1 MKTRFLII
9 ALILSLQT
17 NVFAQTDYFFGKRT
31 YCEMPTDSETKKLF
45 DLGIDCIKH
54 NLYIGAANQI
64 FQDLIKKDKTF
75 CDAYFFAGYTFRL
88 SNMNKEAVAMYYIA
102 DSLSQNKSIEFKQNL
117 ATTSMMVG
125 KVDLARKKFKEIISF
140 FPENPEGYYGI
151 ALTSTIIGDFD
162 NGLENIKIAEKIYTG
177 ENKDTQFLKAMLLTL
192 SNKHMESLK
201 YYEKVQSKF
210 SKDDNFNSCYA
221 ASLYEVGTVTNDEK
235 MLKKAKKHY
244 EKVKDKSEIAEN
256 IKLKFEKK

>member
-17 NVFAQTDYFFGKRT
+17 NVFAQTDYFLGKRT

-45 DLGIDCIKH
+45 KLGIDCI
-54 NLYIGAANQI
+54 NLNLRIGAANRI

-88 SNMNKEAVAMYYIA
+88 SNMNKEAVVMYYIA

-117 ATTSMMVG
+117 AFTSIMVG
-125 KVDLARKKFKEIISF
+125 KVDLARKKFKEITTF

-162 NGLENIKIAEKIYTG
+162 NGLENINIAEKKYTG
-177 ENKDTQFLKAMLLTL
+177 ENKDAQFLKAILLTL
-192 SNKHMESLK
+192 NKKHLESLQ
-201 YYEKVQSKF
+201 YYGKVQSNF
-210 SKDDNFNSCYA
+210 SKDDNFNGNYA
-221 ASLYEVGTVTNDEK
+221 LSLYEVGIATNDEK

-244 EKVKDKSEIAEN
+244 GKVKDKSELAED
-256 IKLKFEKK
+256 IKFKFEKK